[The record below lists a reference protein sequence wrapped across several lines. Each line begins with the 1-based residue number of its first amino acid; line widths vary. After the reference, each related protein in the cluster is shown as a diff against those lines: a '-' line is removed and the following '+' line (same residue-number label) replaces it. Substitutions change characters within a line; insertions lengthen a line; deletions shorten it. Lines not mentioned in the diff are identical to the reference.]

1 MLKLKN
7 LLYLALLAI
16 VILLPF
22 FVSNRYYLHI
32 LIICGIYVIIAQAL
46 NLVVGYTGYI
56 SFAHNALY
64 GVGAYAS
71 ALMMQS
77 LGFSFWISFPL
88 AVVVA
93 SVIGF
98 VVGYL
103 PLKLKLK
110 GPYFTLV
117 TMAFGLVVVSVLHNW
132 ESLTGGP
139 AGLASIPGPGSFLG
153 LSLDSRRAF
162 YYFVWF
168 FAIVTIVFISR
179 LINSK
184 LGRSFKAIG
193 QDEDMAEAVGV
204 NIGYYKILCFV
215 ISSGLTGMAGS
226 FYAHYTRFLGPDMFA
241 IFEAVDM
248 LTMVIVG
255 GMGTII
261 GPVVGAVVIVIL
273 PEVLRGLAE
282 YRQVIFS
289 IILILTIMFVPQ
301 GLVGIGSLLKSNK
314 NKIFQQSISDLPAED
329 SEN

>member
-139 AGLASIPGPGSFLG
+139 AGLASIPGG
-153 LSLDSRRAF
+153 L
-162 YYFVWF
+162 
-168 FAIVTIVFISR
+168 FIT
-179 LINSK
+179 LF
-184 LGRSFKAIG
+184 GF
-193 QDEDMAEAVGV
+193 
-204 NIGYYKILCFV
+204 
-215 ISSGLTGMAGS
+215 
-226 FYAHYTRFLGPDMFA
+226 
-241 IFEAVDM
+241 
-248 LTMVIVG
+248 
-255 GMGTII
+255 
-261 GPVVGAVVIVIL
+261 
-273 PEVLRGLAE
+273 
-282 YRQVIFS
+282 
-289 IILILTIMFVPQ
+289 
-301 GLVGIGSLLKSNK
+301 SLL
-314 NKIFQQSISDLPAED
+314 
-329 SEN
+329 